1 MNLSAL
7 ELSRLRATFAAFM
20 QRDGYTYEQA
30 ASELSVLLVN
40 DRPVLRDHYLTARRT
55 GQSFTLNRQQRASVY
70 RTFESA
76 INHATF
82 A

>member
-1 MNLSAL
+1 MHLSAL
-7 ELSRLRATFAAFM
+7 ELSRLRATFTAFM
-20 QRDGYTYEQA
+20 QRDGFTHEQA
-30 ASELSVLLVN
+30 ASELSILLVN

-55 GQSFTLNRQQRASVY
+55 GQSFPLNRQQRASVY
-70 RTFESA
+70 MTFENA